1 MATHSSTPFGP
12 FWDGKSLNWVT
23 ADALAML
30 QDRLSRRRRLIVIRN
45 QSFRRGFDS
54 RKWTDQLEELAVF
67 AQKGMLEAD
76 YLLRRRIPAFLRT
89 MKRAGLSPNTS
100 PLLASR
106 LTARGGTSFSVS
118 DSPLPELTP
127 SAPSTPSPRSPSCH
141 LSPSSAVA
149 NSVTSLPV
157 EEPLPTPI
165 LSEDIGVSDATP
177 SVIGRLTMTELVEEF
192 MEDLLTQEFSP
203 ILLDEDI

>member
-1 MATHSSTPFGP
+1 MGTLSSTPFGP

-30 QDRLSRRRRLIVIRN
+30 QDRLSRRRRLIAIRN
-45 QSFRRGFDS
+45 QSFRRGLDS
-54 RKWTDQLEELAVF
+54 RKWTAQLEELATF

-76 YLLRRRIPAFLRT
+76 YLLKRRIPAFLRT
-89 MKRAGLSPNTS
+89 MQRAGLSPSTS
-100 PLLASR
+100 PLLAQR
-106 LTARGGTSFSVS
+106 LTAHGATSYTASE
-118 DSPLPELTP
+118 SPLPELTP
-127 SAPSTPSPRSPSCH
+127 SAPSTPLPHSPSYH

-149 NSVTSLPV
+149 NFVTSSPV

-165 LSEDIGVSDATP
+165 PLEDIGVSDATP

>member
-1 MATHSSTPFGP
+1 M
-12 FWDGKSLNWVT
+12 
-23 ADALAML
+23 
-30 QDRLSRRRRLIVIRN
+30 
-45 QSFRRGFDS
+45 
-54 RKWTDQLEELAVF
+54 F
-67 AQKGMLEAD
+67 AQKGMQEAN

-89 MKRAGLSPNTS
+89 MRRAGISPATL
-100 PLLASR
+100 PLLGRR
-106 LTARGGTSFSVS
+106 LMEHGVTSFSVS

-127 SAPSTPSPRSPSCH
+127 STPSTPLRRSPSYR

-149 NSVTSLPV
+149 NSVTNLPV

-165 LSEDIGVSDATP
+165 PSEDIGVSGVIP

-203 ILLDEDI
+203 TLLDEDI

>member
-1 MATHSSTPFGP
+1 MRSSTPFGP
-12 FWDGKSLNWVT
+12 IWDGKSLNWVA

-30 QDRLSRRRRLIVIRN
+30 QDCLFRHRRLVEIRN
-45 QSFRRGFDS
+45 QSFRRGLDS
-54 RKWTDQLEELAVF
+54 KTWTAQLEELVVF

-76 YLLRRRIPAFLRT
+76 YLLRRQIPAFLRT
-89 MKRAGLSPNTS
+89 MKRAGLSPSTS
-100 PLLASR
+100 PLLAQR
-106 LTARGGTSFSVS
+106 LMAHGATSCLVS

-127 SAPSTPSPRSPSCH
+127 SAPSTPLLRSPSCP

-149 NSVTSLPV
+149 SSAISLPV

-165 LSEDIGVSDATP
+165 PLEDIGVSDATP

-203 ILLDEDI
+203 IVLDEDI

>member
-1 MATHSSTPFGP
+1 MPSLTPFGP
-12 FWDGKSLNWVT
+12 FWDGKSLNWVA

-30 QDRLSRRRRLIVIRN
+30 QDRLSRRRRLIEIRN
-45 QSFRRGFDS
+45 QSFRRGLDS
-54 RKWTDQLEELAVF
+54 KGWTAQLEELARF

-76 YLLRRRIPAFLRT
+76 YLLKRRIPAFLRT
-89 MKRAGLSPNTS
+89 MRRAGISPATS
-100 PLLASR
+100 PLLGRR
-106 LTARGGTSFSVS
+106 LMEHGATSFSVCE
-118 DSPLPELTP
+118 SPLPELTP
-127 SAPSTPSPRSPSCH
+127 SAPSTPLLRSPSCR
-141 LSPSSAVA
+141 LSPSSAVV

-165 LSEDIGVSDATP
+165 LSEDIGVSVATP

-203 ILLDEDI
+203 IVLDEDI

>member
-1 MATHSSTPFGP
+1 MRSSTPFGP
-12 FWDGKSLNWVT
+12 FWDGKSLNWEA

-30 QDRLSRRRRLIVIRN
+30 QDRLSRRRRLIEIRN
-45 QSFRRGFDS
+45 QSFRRGLDS
-54 RKWTDQLEELAVF
+54 KTWTAQLEELAVF

-76 YLLRRRIPAFLRT
+76 YLLKRRIPAFLRT
-89 MKRAGLSPNTS
+89 MRRAGLSPSTS

-106 LTARGGTSFSVS
+106 LTAHGAISSSLS

-127 SAPSTPSPRSPSCH
+127 SAPSTPSVRSLSLR

-165 LSEDIGVSDATP
+165 LLEDTAVSGATP
-177 SVIGRLTMTELVEEF
+177 SVIGLPTMTELVEEF

>member
-1 MATHSSTPFGP
+1 MHSSTPFGP
-12 FWDGKSLNWVT
+12 FWDEKSLNWEA

-30 QDRLSRRRRLIVIRN
+30 QDRLSRRRRIIEIRN

-54 RKWTDQLEELAVF
+54 KAWTAQMEELAVF

-76 YLLRRRIPAFLRT
+76 YLLRRRIPAFLRM
-89 MKRAGLSPNTS
+89 MKRAGLSPSIS
-100 PLLASR
+100 PLLAQR
-106 LTARGGTSFSVS
+106 LTAHGATSFLAS

-127 SAPSTPSPRSPSCH
+127 SAPSTPSVRSLSCR

-165 LSEDIGVSDATP
+165 LLEDTAVSGATP
-177 SVIGRLTMTELVEEF
+177 SVIGLPTMTELVEEF